1 MSNDVDKFRS
11 NFFDYC
17 RDTSLETDQLAST
30 LKISAKKEPIIF
42 DDHIPVDFIKNKSQW
57 SAGYFEQCISEA
69 KEVFSLE
76 RLEHL
81 LAVREYLRK
90 MGTVGFKANYPKNTF
105 HQMPSNE
112 FQPSEN
118 LVSHFQNIGTD
129 PLKAQIALGIEIYSI
144 DKSSD
149 YLIKVVNWAES
160 KSPNIFQ
167 NYETSALKKAIS
179 TNKNDWDTD
188 YFDIQTECLS
198 RNFSKERYLHLIE
211 VRQYLR
217 DKGVEGFVP
226 LAQKKTVSTTKTE
239 QPKQAGQEASK
250 SGSTPQSMPNSDPHA
265 MSSAL
270 RTALMIGGAIAALL
284 VLVFSITR

>member
-1 MSNDVDKFRS
+1 MSNDVYKFRS

-17 RDTSLETDQLAST
+17 RDTSLETDQLVST

-42 DDHIPVDFIKNKSQW
+42 DDHIPVDLVKKQSQW
-57 SAGYFEQCISEA
+57 SEGYFEQCMSEA

-81 LAVREYLRK
+81 LAVREHLRK
-90 MGTVGFKANYPKNTF
+90 IGAVGFKANQQKNTF
-105 HQMPSNE
+105 HQMQKNE

-118 LVSHFQNIGTD
+118 LISHFQNVGAD
-129 PLKAQIALGIEIYSI
+129 PLKAQIALGVEIYSI
-144 DKSSD
+144 DKSPD
-149 YLIKVVNWAES
+149 YLKKAVNWAES
-160 KSPNIFQ
+160 KAPNIFQ

-179 TNKNDWDTD
+179 TNKKDWDTD
-188 YFDIQTECLS
+188 YFDIQTEYLS
-198 RNFSKERYLHLIE
+198 RNFAKERYLHLIE

-226 LAQKKTVSTTKTE
+226 LPQKKTVSATETE
-239 QPKQAGQEASK
+239 QPKQAGPQASNP
-250 SGSTPQSMPNSDPHA
+250 GSTPHSTPDSDPHA

>member
-1 MSNDVDKFRS
+1 MSNDIDKFRS

-17 RDTSLETDQLAST
+17 RDTSLETDRLVAT
-30 LKISAKKEPIIF
+30 LKISAEKKPIIF
-42 DDHIPVDFIKNKSQW
+42 DNHIPVDFVKKQSQW
-57 SAGYFEQCISEA
+57 SEGYFEQCISEA

-90 MGTVGFKANYPKNTF
+90 IGAAGFKANHKKNMF
-105 HQMPSNE
+105 HQMPNNE

-118 LVSHFQNIGTD
+118 LASHFKNVEID
-129 PLKAQIALGIEIYSI
+129 PLKAQIALRIEIYKI

-149 YLIKVVNWAES
+149 YLKKAINWAES
-160 KSPNIFQ
+160 KAPNIFE

-179 TNKNDWDTD
+179 NNKNDWDTD
-188 YFDIQTECLS
+188 YFDIQTEYLS
-198 RNFSKERYLHLIE
+198 RNFAKERYLHLIE

-226 LAQKKTVSTTKTE
+226 LPQKKTVSSTETE
-239 QPKQAGQEASK
+239 QPKQVGQEASK
-250 SGSTPQSMPNSDPHA
+250 SGSAPHSTPDSDPHA

-284 VLVFSITR
+284 VLVFTITR

>member
-11 NFFDYC
+11 NFFNYC
-17 RDTSLETDQLAST
+17 RDTSLKTDQLVAT
-30 LKISAKKEPIIF
+30 LKISVEKEPSIF
-42 DDHIPVDFIKNKSQW
+42 DDHIPVDFVKKQSQW
-57 SAGYFEQCISEA
+57 SEGYFEQCMTEA

-90 MGTVGFKANYPKNTF
+90 MGAVGFKANYQKNKF
-105 HQMPSNE
+105 HQMPNNE

-118 LVSHFQNIGTD
+118 LASHFKNVGTD
-129 PLKAQIALGIEIYSI
+129 PLKAQIALRLEIYSI
-144 DKSSD
+144 DRSSD
-149 YLIKVVNWAES
+149 YLIKAVDWAES
-160 KSPNIFQ
+160 KAPHVFQ
-167 NYETSALKKAIS
+167 SYEASALKKAIS

-188 YFDIQTECLS
+188 YFDIQTEYLS
-198 RNFSKERYLHLIE
+198 RNFAKERYLHLIE

-226 LAQKKTVSTTKTE
+226 LPQKKTFSSTETA
-239 QPKQAGQEASK
+239 QPKQAGSEVSK
-250 SGSTPQSMPNSDPHA
+250 PGSAPHSTPDSYPNST
-265 MSSAL
+265 SSAL